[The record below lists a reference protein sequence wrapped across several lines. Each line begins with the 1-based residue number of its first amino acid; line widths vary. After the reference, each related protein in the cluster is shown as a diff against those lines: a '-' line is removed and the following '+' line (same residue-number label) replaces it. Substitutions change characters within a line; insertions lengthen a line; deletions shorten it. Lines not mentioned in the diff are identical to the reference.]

1 MLDFNKKEVLYANL
15 PTMTVE
21 EYYKYL
27 DEVDNGYIK
36 ITKHP
41 ESEDIVILNY
51 TEKTTFEKR
60 WNKETMSSRGLI
72 LDLTE
77 ATNND
82 IVYILAKPFDKFP
95 NYGSNEIIGYED
107 DIDFND
113 VDYVMEKMDGS
124 LGISYFFND
133 EIRFATRGS
142 FTSEQAIKAT
152 EIWRDKYAK
161 NEDITL
167 YSICPVT
174 YLVEIIYPENRVVV
188 DYKGAEELVMLG
200 VINLFEAEQFQD
212 MSYDDVEWEA
222 TGLGMRVAP
231 KYDLTI
237 EKMLELKKTL
247 TANEEGFI
255 IKFKNGKRLKIKGDE
270 YLQVHRIKHGMSA
283 KAKYKAWA
291 DGSLE
296 AYIMM
301 LPEEFRPELEKFEEH
316 LNKFKDAQFFMLQM
330 LYEQAIDK
338 HKDKKEF
345 ALHVQA
351 VISPEYRKHMFKA
364 YQKGVV
370 DEQMIKDD
378 IYKDYDKYEEVI
390 AIWNKQDL

>member
-1 MLDFNKKEVLYANL
+1 MLDFNKKEMLYKHL

-21 EYYKYL
+21 DYYKYL

-41 ESEDIVILNY
+41 ENEDIVILNY
-51 TEKTTFEKR
+51 TEKATFEKR

-82 IVYILAKPFDKFP
+82 IIYILARPFDKFP
-95 NYGSNEIIGYED
+95 NYGSNEIIDYED
-107 DIDFND
+107 DINFDE

-152 EIWRDKYAK
+152 EIWREKYAQH
-161 NEDITL
+161 ESLTH
-167 YSICPVT
+167 YVTCPVT

-200 VINLFEAEQFQD
+200 TIYLFGTEPFL
-212 MSYDDVEWEA
+212 DVGYGDIEWEA
-222 TGLGMRVAP
+222 TRLHMRVAP
-231 KYDLTI
+231 KYELTI

-247 TANEEGFI
+247 SANEEGFI
-255 IKFKNGKRLKIKGDE
+255 IRFKNGKRVKIKGDE
-270 YLQVHRIKHGMSA
+270 YLQVHRIKHGMST

-291 DGSLE
+291 DGTLE

-301 LPEEFRPELEKFEEH
+301 LPEEFRPELEKFGEQ
-316 LNKFKDAQFFMLQM
+316 LDKFKNAQYFMLQM

-338 HKDKKEF
+338 HKDRKEF
-345 ALHVQA
+345 ALHVKSIIA
-351 VISPEYRKHMFKA
+351 PDYHKHMFRA
-364 YQKGVV
+364 YQNGVV

-378 IYKDYDKYEEVI
+378 IFKNYDQYEEVI
-390 AIWNKQDL
+390 AVWNKQDS